1 MAHEVGIGGDDY
13 VCIGSAVQHHGTFN
27 RSAMYPLLQ
36 RINAYLIR
44 WIRNKYKRL
53 RAKTKAFRCWRGI
66 VQRYP
71 RMFAHWAWTASAPAV
86 W

>member
-1 MAHEVGIGGDDY
+1 VREFRTL
-13 VCIGSAVQHHGTFN
+13 GSARGAPARAVPTATTAFY
-27 RSAMYPLLQ
+27 RSAIYPVLQ

-44 WIRNKYKRL
+44 WIRKKYKRL
-53 RAKTKAFRCWRGI
+53 RAKRKAFQCWQGI

-71 RMFAHWAWTASAPAV
+71 RMLAHWEWTASAPSV